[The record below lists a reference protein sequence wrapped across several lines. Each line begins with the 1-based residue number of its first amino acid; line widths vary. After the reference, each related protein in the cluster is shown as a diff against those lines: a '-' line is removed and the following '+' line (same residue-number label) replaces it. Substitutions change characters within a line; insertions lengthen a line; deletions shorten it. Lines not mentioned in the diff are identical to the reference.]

1 MAPTRYP
8 RKSAN
13 ASTTCWTKPL
23 MIDFWLAAGLL
34 LLVALSFL
42 LIPVLRGRRAQ
53 REEDRTALNVALYQE
68 RVAELQTQQAEGVLD
83 AAQLDTGRAEA
94 ARELLA
100 DTEGVEAPRESRL
113 GKPLP
118 LLAAFL
124 VPVLGLGLYLHFGAS
139 DKVELTREFAQPP
152 VSLQDMTQR
161 LERAAAAQPD
171 SAEGLYFLGRA
182 YMAQDRSADA
192 AKVFE
197 RAVALAGRQPE
208 LLGQWAQAQYFA
220 DNKQWSPKVQ
230 ALTDEALK
238 LDPKEVTSLGL
249 LGIAAFEG
257 QRYQEAIDYW
267 SRLLAQ
273 LPPEDNSRAALQG
286 GIDRAAQK
294 LKESGGTVA
303 QAKQAA
309 TLKVRVAVSAE
320 VKAKALPGDSVFIFA
335 RAVSGPPAPLAA
347 KRVTVAELPIT
358 VELGDADAMMPQLK
372 LSNFPEVQLVARI
385 SRAGQPTAG
394 EWIGRSQPLASSTT
408 ALQQLTIDSP
418 DKSFEETP

>member
-1 MAPTRYP
+1 
-8 RKSAN
+8 
-13 ASTTCWTKPL
+13 

-139 DKVELTREFAQPP
+139 DKVELTREFSQPP

-197 RAVALAGRQPE
+197 RAVALVGRQPE

-220 DNKQWSPKVQ
+220 DNKQWSPKIQ

-257 QRYQEAIDYW
+257 ERYQDAIDYW
-267 SRLLAQ
+267 GRLLAQ
-273 LPPEDNSRAALQG
+273 LPPEDNSRVALQG
-286 GIDRAAQK
+286 GIDRATQK

-303 QAKQAA
+303 QAPKAA
-309 TLKVRVAVSAE
+309 TLKVRVDVSAD

-418 DKSFEETP
+418 DK

>member
-1 MAPTRYP
+1 
-8 RKSAN
+8 
-13 ASTTCWTKPL
+13 

-68 RVAELQTQQAEGVLD
+68 RVAELQSQQAEGVLD
-83 AAQLDTGRAEA
+83 AAQMDSGRAEA

-100 DTEGVEAPRESRL
+100 DTEGVAAPRVSKL

-118 LLAAFL
+118 LLAAVL
-124 VPVLGLGLYLHFGAS
+124 VPVLGLGLYLHFGAA
-139 DKVELTREFAQPP
+139 DKVELTREFAQAPQ
-152 VSLQDMTQR
+152 SMEEMTQR
-161 LERAAAAQPD
+161 LERAVAAQPD
-171 SAEGLYFLGRA
+171 SAEGLYFLGRT
-182 YMAQDRSADA
+182 YMAQDRPADA
-192 AKVFE
+192 ARMFE
-197 RAVALAGRQPE
+197 RAANLAGRQPE

-220 DNKQWSPKVQ
+220 DGKKWSDKIQ

-238 LDPKEVTSLGL
+238 ADPKEVTSLGL

-257 QRYQEAIDYW
+257 ERYQQAIDYW
-267 SRLLAQ
+267 NRLLAQ
-273 LPPEDNSRAALQG
+273 LPADDNSRAALQG
-286 GIDRAAQK
+286 GIERAAER
-294 LKESGGTVA
+294 LKASGGKVA
-303 QAKQAA
+303 EAPAAKVAA
-309 TLKVRVAVSAE
+309 LLKVRVDLARELKGKVQ
-320 VKAKALPGDSVFIFA
+320 PGDSVFIFA

-347 KRVTVAELPIT
+347 KRLTVADLPVT

-394 EWIGRSQPLASSTT
+394 EWVGRSGPLASSTT
-408 ALQQLTIDSP
+408 ALQTLTIDSP
-418 DKSFEETP
+418 DK

>member
-1 MAPTRYP
+1 
-8 RKSAN
+8 
-13 ASTTCWTKPL
+13 

-42 LIPVLRGRRAQ
+42 LIPVLRVRRAQ

-68 RVAELQTQQAEGVLD
+68 RVAELQTQQSEGVLN

-100 DTEGVEAPRESRL
+100 DTEGVEKPRESRL

-118 LLAAFL
+118 LLAAVL
-124 VPVLGLGLYLHFGAS
+124 VPVLGLGLYLHYGAI

-152 VSLQDMTQR
+152 VSLADMTQR

-220 DNKQWSPKVQ
+220 NNKQWSPQ
-230 ALTDEALK
+230 LHALTDEALK

-267 SRLLAQ
+267 NRLLAL
-273 LPPEDNSRAALQG
+273 LPEKDNSRAALQG
-286 GIDRAAQK
+286 GIDRAAEK
-294 LKESGGTVA
+294 LKEGGAAVA
-303 QAKQAA
+303 PTAKTAVM
-309 TLKVRVAVSAE
+309 KVRVDLAAD
-320 VKAKALPGDSVFIFA
+320 VKARALPTDSVFIFA

-347 KRVTVAELPIT
+347 KRVTVADLPVT

-408 ALQQLTIDSP
+408 ATQQLTIDSP
-418 DKSFEETP
+418 DK

>member
-1 MAPTRYP
+1 
-8 RKSAN
+8 
-13 ASTTCWTKPL
+13 

-34 LLVALSFL
+34 LLIALSFL
-42 LIPVLRGRRAQ
+42 LIPVLRGRHAQ

-68 RVAELQTQQAEGVLD
+68 RVAELQNQQAEGVLN
-83 AAQLDTGRAEA
+83 AAQLDSGRAEA

-100 DTEGVEAPRESRL
+100 DTEGLEKPRESRL

-118 LLAAFL
+118 LLAAVL
-124 VPVLGLGLYLHFGAS
+124 VPVLGVVLYLHFGAS

-152 VSLQDMTQR
+152 VSMEDMTRR

-182 YMAQDRSADA
+182 YMAQNRSADA

-197 RAVALAGRQPE
+197 RTVALAGRQPE

-220 DNKQWSPKVQ
+220 DDKKWSPKVQ

-257 QRYQEAIDYW
+257 ERYQEAIDYW
-267 SRLLAQ
+267 NRLLAQ
-273 LPPEDNSRAALQG
+273 LPPDDNSRAALQG
-286 GIDRAAQK
+286 GIDRAADK
-294 LKESGGTVA
+294 LKQNGGVVA
-303 QAKQAA
+303 PAPSKAV
-309 TLKVRVAVSAE
+309 LNVRVDLSTE
-320 VKAKALPGDSVFIFA
+320 VKSRTQPGDSVFIFA
-335 RAVSGPPAPLAA
+335 RAVNGPPAPLAV
-347 KRVTVAELPIT
+347 KRVTVAELPVT
-358 VELGDADAMMPQLK
+358 VELSDSDAMMPQLK
-372 LSNFPEVQLVARI
+372 LSAFPEVQLVARI

-394 EWIGRSQPLASSTT
+394 EWIGRSQPMASSTA
-408 ALQQLTIDSP
+408 ALQRLTIDSP
-418 DKSFEETP
+418 DH

>member
-1 MAPTRYP
+1 M
-8 RKSAN
+8 SVN
-13 ASTTCWTKPL
+13 ASTNCWTKKL

-34 LLVALSFL
+34 LLIALSFL

-68 RVAELQTQQAEGVLD
+68 RVAELQTQQSEGVLD
-83 AAQLDTGRAEA
+83 AAQLDSGRAEA

-100 DTEGVEAPRESRL
+100 DTEGVEKPRESRL

-118 LLAAFL
+118 FLAAFL
-124 VPVLGLGLYLHFGAS
+124 VPVLGVALYLHYGAS
-139 DKVELTREFAQPP
+139 DKVELTREFSQPP
-152 VSLQDMTQR
+152 VSMEDMTRR

-171 SAEGLYFLGRA
+171 SPEGLYFLGRA

-197 RAVALAGRQPE
+197 RTVALAGRQPE

-267 SRLLAQ
+267 NRLLAQ

-286 GIDRAAQK
+286 GIDRAAEK

-303 QAKQAA
+303 PVKAQKQMQ
-309 TLKVRVAVSAE
+309 VRVDLAAD
-320 VKAKALPGDSVFIFA
+320 VKAKALPTDSVFIFA
-335 RAVSGPPAPLAA
+335 RAVKGPPAPLAA
-347 KRVTVAELPIT
+347 KRVTVADLPIT

-385 SRAGQPTAG
+385 SRAGVPTTG

-418 DKSFEETP
+418 DK

>member
-1 MAPTRYP
+1 
-8 RKSAN
+8 
-13 ASTTCWTKPL
+13 

-42 LIPVLRGRRAQ
+42 LIPVLRVRRAQ

-68 RVAELQTQQAEGVLD
+68 RVAELQTQQSEGVLD
-83 AAQLDTGRAEA
+83 AAQLDAGRAEA

-100 DTEGVEAPRESRL
+100 DTEGVEKPRESRL

-139 DKVELTREFAQPP
+139 DKVELTREFSQPP
-152 VSLQDMTQR
+152 VSMEDMTQR

-197 RAVALAGRQPE
+197 RTVALAGRQPE

-220 DNKQWSPKVQ
+220 DNKQWSPKIQ

-257 QRYQEAIDYW
+257 QRYQEAINYW
-267 SRLLAQ
+267 NRLLAQ
-273 LPPEDNSRAALQG
+273 LPEQDKSRAALQG
-286 GIDRAAQK
+286 GIDRAAEK
-294 LKESGGTVA
+294 LKEGGGAVA
-303 QAKQAA
+303 PTQAA
-309 TLKVRVAVSAE
+309 ALLKVRVEVSAE
-320 VKAKALPGDSVFIFA
+320 VKAKVRPTDSVFIFV

-347 KRVTVAELPIT
+347 KRVSVADLPIS

-408 ALQQLTIDSP
+408 ATQQLIIDSP
-418 DKSFEETP
+418 DK